1 MLKRFIICW
10 SEQAMYKENSSTIP
24 DADRA
29 THGML
34 YGFTI
39 VSPLVS
45 RGVEDFVA
53 EVILLLNCF
62 S

>member
-1 MLKRFIICW
+1 
-10 SEQAMYKENSSTIP
+10 MYKENSSTIP